1 MRVFLSA
8 RQIAA
13 QAQGCALMAVSKDA
27 MLPCLTKRYV
37 ILKIM
42 TATDF
47 LTRVREMIVTNAAQ
61 HLLKSAIISTTTVM
75 A

>member
-1 MRVFLSA
+1 
-8 RQIAA
+8 
-13 QAQGCALMAVSKDA
+13 MAVSKDA